1 MFDAYKIGVSIHLTN
16 HVSGAL
22 AAIGRDA
29 AKTEAQFALLQKRI
43 DSIKTGLKGGLLA
56 TGAGLALAAMFKPAI
71 EDAMK
76 FERAMLRL
84 KDIGGISPKVVMQV
98 RQDALNG
105 KYKGIGAAESVD
117 LVRDLHAAFGD
128 AKEALEFM
136 PLFAGMARVTQ
147 GKYGKSAVA
156 GEEDVR
162 ALAKV
167 AERRGGT
174 KSPAA
179 MEGAM
184 DLSMKMLNASGGAV
198 TPKDLLAFMARMGAM
213 GNAMSNDGVLKMWA
227 LMQEQGGSKAGTAL
241 NSAMQNL
248 VNGRG
253 TEGSGSVLRKI
264 GWVDEQKNEEGLKS
278 LYGANWTK
286 HLNKVTAN
294 SLKNVDGAKED
305 MVGWVQSTGLPLIE
319 KYLDKK
325 GIIDPKK
332 REGETVSLLAQAL
345 SNRLGADSIAL
356 IATQLPRIL
365 KDYNI
370 AAESKG
376 LKASVNS
383 YDESPMAKFQE
394 LHAKFETAMVN
405 LGLSAL
411 PVVIPLV
418 NRLAAAFKTFNEYAQ
433 KNPDT
438 IKSVTKGI
446 LGIAAALVVLGGA
459 TVIVNGIRA
468 ISTAMSFAAAGGVS
482 GLAKIGGALTS
493 TIGSLGA
500 LGTAAGVASAAFIG
514 WQLGTWF
521 NETYIAGTKFS
532 DWLGSLIAKFLGFF
546 GNKEAQDA
554 VDRTERNVPGSN
566 KLYQFGSNSTYA
578 REDPTGYYARLAK
591 KNATPSVM
599 DSYKPQLARPASV
612 QLPTAIAPLAKPV
625 LSVVRVAQNNAPAL
639 FVDQKRDQFIA
650 PRSIQSDRMINNT
663 IVMPNGEVLAKVVTK
678 EQAKSV
684 MRPQAGTGRFDG
696 GLMPAFAGAAR

>member
-16 HVSGAL
+16 HVSAAL
-22 AAIGRDA
+22 ASIGKDA
-29 AKTEAQFALLQKRI
+29 AKTEAQVALLQKRL

-56 TGAGLALAAMFKPAI
+56 AGAGFALAAMFKPAI
-71 EDAMK
+71 DDALK

-84 KDIGGISPKVVMQV
+84 KDIGGITPKVVMQV
-98 RQDALNG
+98 RDDALRG
-105 KYKGIGAAESVD
+105 KYKGIDATESVD

-179 MEGAM
+179 MEAAM
-184 DLSMKMLNASGGAV
+184 DLSMKMMNASGGAV

-213 GNAMSNDGVLKMWA
+213 GNAMSNNGILKMWA

-253 TEGSGSVLRKI
+253 TEGSGNVLRKL
-264 GWVDEQKNEEGLKS
+264 GWVDEAKNEEGLKS
-278 LYGANWTK
+278 LYGANWSK

-325 GIIDPKK
+325 GIADPKK

-370 AAESKG
+370 ATESKG
-376 LKASVNS
+376 LRDSIKSF
-383 YDESPMAKFQE
+383 DENPAAKIQD
-394 LHAKFETAMVN
+394 LHATFKTALVN
-405 LGLSAL
+405 LGESAL

-418 NRLAAAFKTFNEYAQ
+418 NRLASAFKSFNEYAQ
-433 KNPDT
+433 KNPET
-438 IKSVTKGI
+438 IKSITKGI
-446 LGIAAALVVLGGA
+446 LGIAGALVVLGGA
-459 TVIVNGIRA
+459 TVIVNGVRA
-468 ISTAMSFAAAGGVS
+468 L
-482 GLAKIGGALTS
+482 GLAVTFFGRALVLNPIGLIVTGIGVAAFLLWKNWS
-493 TIGSLGA
+493 TIQPKLESAWASIKAGWIGFIDFFIFGWAKFKSFLPNFMVGN
-500 LGTAAGVASAAFIG
+500 LTPTAAGVPPSIRQTPVVVNHTT
-514 WQLGTWF
+514 QLDGRTLF
-521 NETYIAGTKFS
+521 KSNTYHAGKA
-532 DWLGSLIAKFLGFF
+532 LNG
-546 GNKEAQDA
+546 
-554 VDRTERNVPGSN
+554 P
-566 KLYQFGSNSTYA
+566 QF
-578 REDPTGYYARLAK
+578 
-591 KNATPSVM
+591 
-599 DSYKPQLARPASV
+599 
-612 QLPTAIAPLAKPV
+612 
-625 LSVVRVAQNNAPAL
+625 
-639 FVDQKRDQFIA
+639 
-650 PRSIQSDRMINNT
+650 
-663 IVMPNGEVLAKVVTK
+663 
-678 EQAKSV
+678 
-684 MRPQAGTGRFDG
+684 GTGRFDG
-696 GLMPAFAGAAR
+696 GLMPSFAGGAR